1 VYQDY
6 RGSEWRRWELHLHT
20 PFTKKEDRYL
30 GKTPEEKWNNFYQ
43 TIDAYVGDGSD
54 PTKAICAIAITDYL
68 SIDNFELVAE
78 EKRLPECVKLVLPNV
93 ELRIQ
98 PISRDAPLNL
108 HCIFS
113 PTIVDQLQECF
124 FSRLKFEW
132 NGNEYGATRSE
143 LIRLGRSYKLDTTL
157 DEDTAYREGLSQY
170 VISLD
175 SLTKIFKNNKNL
187 RDNTILVVSNSSG
200 DGASGLPHHRSYFEG
215 DCSQLDATRQQ
226 VYQFCDMLFSG
237 NPSDFEYFLG
247 MKSDDEKTV
256 KRKLRTLKPCIHGC
270 DAHTN
275 SKVFE
280 PDQKRYC
287 WIKADPTFEGL
298 KQVLYE
304 PKERVR
310 ISSVCPDLKQSYHV
324 IDKVVIEG
332 NELFSNTPIY
342 LNDKLNCIIGGKSTG
357 KSLLLHNIAFAVD
370 AKQVEEKTE
379 KATTNVKHVPGLT
392 VYWKDGVCS
401 EDTSNSRKIVYIPQ
415 TYLNRLSDQEE
426 ETTEIDAIVQ
436 EIVMQKDAIAT
447 LFTKKIEKLKQLRQ
461 TVLNAITELIYFYEE
476 YKEINAVIK
485 EIGDSKGIN
494 TEIESLNQRFENLSS
509 DSEIT
514 DDVILEYQK
523 HVEQKQAHQEIQ
535 KILQQDKESIQAI
548 ETVIKGLRF
557 PVLGDSRL
565 TEQLNQ
571 SVLQV
576 IDVANKEWAKQKD
589 TLLSSIT
596 QRQDEVT
603 KSLVECDEK
612 LIQLK
617 PIVES
622 NHEIGVIS
630 KRILAEK
637 EKLVRI
643 EGLTKNLSEA
653 KSSFQNN
660 RSILENVFYDYH
672 QVYSDFVLEVNEL
685 IETNDED
692 LVFLVDSV
700 FRKSQF
706 SQKILEL
713 FDNRTL
719 SRFQA
724 FSLLIIN
731 EDEFLN
737 TKNVGELIKAIV
749 DGFLPIKAGYKIE
762 SVLRELFGDWY
773 NIRYI
778 VKMGNDGIEDMSPG
792 KKALVLLKL
801 LVSLA
806 ESQCPI
812 LIDQPEDDLDNRSI
826 YDELIQFIKTKK
838 IDRQIIVVT
847 HNANIVLGADA
858 ELAIVANQ
866 DGNSTP
872 NNSHKF
878 EYRGGAIE
886 SNEPVRDAN
895 QVIMKGVLNQKGIPS
910 HICEILEGGE
920 RAFDLRRNKYR
931 AIMGN

>member
-1 VYQDY
+1 VHQEY

-30 GKTPEEKWNNFYQ
+30 GKTSEEKWDNFYQ
-43 TIDAYVGDGSD
+43 TIDEYVGDGSD

-68 SIDNFELVAE
+68 SIDNYELVE
-78 EKRLPECVKLVLPNV
+78 KEKRLPECVKLVIPNV

-98 PISRDAPLNL
+98 PISSKAPINL
-108 HCIFS
+108 HCFFS
-113 PTIVDQLQECF
+113 PSIVNQLQDRF

-132 NGNEYGATRSE
+132 NGNVYGATKSE

-175 SLTKIFKNNKNL
+175 SLTNIFKDNKDL
-187 RDNTILVVSNSSG
+187 RDNTIIVVSNSSG
-200 DGASGLPHHRSYFEG
+200 DGASGLANHYSYFEG

-226 VYQFCDMLFSG
+226 IYQFCDMIFSG

-247 MKSDDEKTV
+247 MKSDDEDTIK
-256 KRKLRTLKPCIHGC
+256 KKLGTLKPCIHGC

-324 IDKVVIEG
+324 IDKVVIED
-332 NELFSNTPIY
+332 NEFFSDTPIY

-357 KSLLLHNIAFAVD
+357 KSLLLHNVALAVD

-379 KATTNVKHVPGLT
+379 KATTNVKQAPGVK
-392 VYWKDGVCS
+392 VYWKDGACS
-401 EDTSNSRKIVYIPQ
+401 CETTDSRKIVYIPQ

-447 LFTKKIEKLKQLRQ
+447 LFTKKTEKLKQLRQ
-461 TVLNAITELIYFYEE
+461 TVLNAIIELIHFYDE

-494 TEIESLNQRFENLSS
+494 TEIESLTQRFEILSS
-509 DSEIT
+509 DLEIT
-514 DDVILEYQK
+514 DDVIIEYQK
-523 HVEQKQAHQEIQ
+523 HVEQKQTYQGLQ

-548 ETVIKGLRF
+548 ETVVKGLRF
-557 PVLGDSRL
+557 PVLGDSEL

-576 IDVANKEWAKQKD
+576 IDVANKEWSKQKE

-596 QRQDEVT
+596 QRQDEVS
-603 KSLVECDEK
+603 KGLVECDKK

-643 EGLTKNLSEA
+643 EGLTKKLSEA
-653 KSSFQNN
+653 KKSFQHN
-660 RSILENVFYDYH
+660 RSILENVFNDYH
-672 QVYSDFVLEVNEL
+672 QVYSDFVREVNEL

-692 LVFLVDSV
+692 LVFLVESV

-706 SQKILEL
+706 SKKILEL
-713 FDNRTL
+713 FDNR
-719 SRFQA
+719 SINRFQT
-724 FSLLIIN
+724 FSLSDIKEEN
-731 EDEFLN
+731 FLN
-737 TKNVGELIKAIV
+737 QKNVCELIKAIV
-749 DGFLPIKAGYKIE
+749 DLSLPIKAGYTKE
-762 SVLRELFGDWY
+762 SILRELFNDWY
-773 NIRYI
+773 NIHYI

-858 ELAIVANQ
+858 ELVIVANQ

-872 NNSHKF
+872 NNSHRF
-878 EYRGGAIE
+878 EYRGGSIE
-886 SNEPVRDAN
+886 NNEPVLDTN
-895 QVIMKGVLNQKGIPS
+895 GKKIIGVLNQQGIPS

-931 AIMGN
+931 AIMRY